1 MADFELVII
10 GGGLASA
17 RAIKSYR
24 EAGGAGRVAL
34 VSKDN
39 VVPYHRPPLS
49 KRYLRGETDREGTLV
64 EPEEFYG
71 EHDVELLLGRTAE
84 RVLPDERRVDLD
96 DGDGLRYEK
105 LLLATGAWP
114 RMLDVPGADLE
125 GVFTLRTLDDST
137 RIREAAREAER
148 AVAVGGSF
156 IGMETAASMRALGVE
171 VTLVE
176 VSGALFPI
184 LEAPDL
190 SRQLADLYRENGVE
204 LVLGDSVAAFR
215 GNGRLEAVETKG
227 GRTIPADLAVVGIG
241 VVPETAFLEGSGIEV
256 DNGVVVDES
265 FRTGVP
271 GVWAAGDVAGFVDP
285 VFDRRRRIE
294 HWSNSNYQG
303 TEVGKALAGQDG
315 RYDVVSTFFTE
326 VFGVTIKVFGDS
338 SRAEL
343 RTFEGSL
350 ADGKALGLYLED
362 GRIAGAVLSGQ
373 GEATEEEL
381 KRFIR
386 ERAPEEEWAR
396 RPSATSRS

>member
-1 MADFELVII
+1 MSDFEVVII

-24 EAGGAGRVAL
+24 EAGGVGRIAL
-34 VSKDN
+34 VSKDD

-49 KRYLRGETDREGTLV
+49 KKYLRGETDREGTLV
-64 EPEEFYG
+64 EPEAFYG
-71 EHDVELLLGRTAE
+71 EQDVELLLERTAE
-84 RVLPDERRVDLD
+84 RVLPAERRVELD
-96 DGDGLRYEK
+96 GGESLRYEK

-114 RMLDVPGADLE
+114 RMLDVPGADLD
-125 GVFTLRTLDDST
+125 GVFTLRRLDDST
-137 RIREAAREAER
+137 RIGEAARSAER

-156 IGMETAASMRALGVE
+156 IGMETAASMRTLGVD

-176 VSGALFPI
+176 VSDGLFPI
-184 LEAPDL
+184 LEAPEL
-190 SRQLADLYRENGVE
+190 SRQLADLYRDNGVD

-215 GNGRLEAVETKG
+215 GNGRLEAVETQG

-256 DNGVVVDES
+256 DNGIVVDER
-265 FRTGVP
+265 FQTGVP
-271 GVWAAGDVAGFVDP
+271 GVWAVGDAASFVDP
-285 VFDRRRRIE
+285 VFGRRRRIE

-303 TEVGKALAGQDG
+303 TEVGKALAGQDA

-326 VFGVTIKVFGDS
+326 VFGVTIKVFGDT

-343 RTFEGSL
+343 RSLEGSL
-350 ADGKALGLYLED
+350 AEGKVLGLYLED

-373 GEATEEEL
+373 DEETEEKL
-381 KRFIR
+381 KALIR
-386 ERAPEEEWAR
+386 ERAPAEALDR
-396 RPSATSRS
+396 LS